1 MNNIKY
7 ESMDDDDIRFY
18 LKDARILKYTDLAKV
33 KDIEKLLP
41 RHKSH
46 IILLYPVNSETSG
59 HWVCITRFDKTLECF
74 DSYGYKPDI
83 P

>member
-18 LKDARILKYTDLAKV
+18 LKDARILKYTELSNV

-41 RHKSH
+41 RHK
-46 IILLYPVNSETSG
+46 
-59 HWVCITRFDKTLECF
+59 
-74 DSYGYKPDI
+74 
-83 P
+83 